1 MHIGLNLL
9 FLVPGETGGME
20 VAARATLPEL
30 VAAAPG
36 TRFTAFVNRE
46 AAGEDWGAG
55 ITSIV
60 VPVRARNRV
69 QWVRGEQLLLPGAAA
84 RAGCD
89 LVHSLGSTAPLRG
102 RFRRVVTIHDLI
114 YKRFPEAHGGVK
126 AIGMRVL
133 VPLAARSSQR
143 IITDSHATRDDPVE
157 LLGVPAR
164 KIDVVALA
172 AAPPHAAPTNESE
185 LRVRLMLGRRRLLL
199 TASAKRRHKNLVRLL
214 DAHALLPA
222 ERPLLVLPG
231 YATEHEDE
239 LRAHAAALG
248 TSADVRFLGWVSDAD
263 MEGLYAAAAA
273 FVFPSLHEGFG
284 LPVLEA
290 MQRGVPVACSNGS
303 ALAEVAGGA
312 ALLFDA
318 RDPRAIAD
326 AVATILDDDAAVE
339 RLRAQGLVQAARF
352 SWQATAR
359 GCLDVYG
366 RVLGDAALA
375 ARLRTAGIAQAA
387 RFSWAATARATADS
401 YDRAMARR
409 GSA

>member
-1 MHIGLNLL
+1 VHIGLNLL

-20 VAARATLPEL
+20 VAARALLPEL
-30 VAAAPG
+30 VAAASG
-36 TRFTAFVNRE
+36 ARFTAFVNRE

-55 ITSIV
+55 IASIV
-60 VPVRARNRV
+60 VPVRARNRLE
-69 QWVRGEQLLLPGAAA
+69 WVRGEQLLLPGAAA
-84 RAGCD
+84 HAGCD

-143 IITDSHATRDDPVE
+143 IITDSHATRDDLVE

-172 AAPPHAAPTNESE
+172 AAPPHATPTPEHE
-185 LRVRLMLGRRRLLL
+185 LRARLELGERRLLL
-199 TASAKRRHKNLVRLL
+199 TASAKRRHKNLMALL
-214 DAHALLPA
+214 DAHALLA
-222 ERPLLVLPG
+222 ADRPLLVLPG
-231 YATEHEDE
+231 YATDHEAQ
-239 LRAHAAALG
+239 LRAHASALG
-248 TSADVRFLGWVSDAD
+248 IAGDVRLLGWVSDAD

-273 FVFPSLHEGFG
+273 FVFPSLYEGFG

-290 MQRGVPVACSNGS
+290 MQRGVPVACSTSS
-303 ALAEVAGGA
+303 ALAEVAGDA

-318 RDPRAIAD
+318 RDPAAIAL
-326 AVATILDDDAAVE
+326 AVATILDDDGVVE
-339 RLRAQGLVQAARF
+339 RLRARGRVQAARF

-366 RVLGDAALA
+366 RALG
-375 ARLRTAGIAQAA
+375 RPV
-387 RFSWAATARATADS
+387 S
-401 YDRAMARR
+401 
-409 GSA
+409 